1 MYKIIAPLFLVI
13 FLASC
18 GGDAPIDDET
28 TEENVDS
35 TETEITDYP
44 PDTQSWYMTESTN
57 AEGED
62 EKHLNIAI
70 SIMGVEDSIYIA
82 TINSDIEEID
92 PEEFWDSGISMNS
105 VTAVYFQKDNI
116 MAIERIKS
124 KKDTYL
130 VNIAFYETEYGTN
143 DTETEVMVEQEGA
156 KLIAEDGQITT
167 DFHFSSFSPITH
179 YEEADRYWLK

>member
-1 MYKIIAPLFLVI
+1 MYKIIAALFLVS
-13 FLASC
+13 FLVSC
-18 GGDAPIDDET
+18 SGDAPLDDDT
-28 TEENVDS
+28 TDENVDS
-35 TETEITDYP
+35 TQTEITDYP

-57 AEGED
+57 PEGED

-82 TINSDIEEID
+82 TINSEIEEID
-92 PEEFWDSGISMNS
+92 PEAFWDCGISMNS
-105 VTAVYFQKDNI
+105 VTAVYFQKENI

-130 VNIAFYETEYGTN
+130 VNIAFYETEYRSN
-143 DTETEVMVEQEGA
+143 DTEAEVMVEQEGA
-156 KLIAEDGQITT
+156 KLIAEDGSIKT
-167 DFHFSSFSPITH
+167 DFHFSSFAPITH